1 MLPSV
6 VQPTMRGDFMIFTNA
21 YKSLSNEMSL
31 CMISFKNS
39 KNVPNWIGFFLVPI
53 VGMYVVC
60 VFRTCFACK
69 FGYTICL
76 AEWMAKEM
84 WVTY

>member
-1 MLPSV
+1 MPSAI
-6 VQPTMRGDFMIFTNA
+6 QPTMRGDFMIFIDA
-21 YKSLSNEMSL
+21 YKSLSKEMSL
-31 CMISFKNS
+31 CMTSFKNS
-39 KNVPNWIGFFLVPI
+39 KMFPIEGFFLVPI

-60 VFRTCFACK
+60 VFGTCFACK